1 MNWQMNTKM
10 VGKEMLRIPDYYP
23 RQELEIADKKYQQLK
38 QSIEKD
44 GYLEPIV
51 WNQSTGNIV
60 SGVLKYRI
68 FLEESNGQEIEV
80 WVIDATE
87 QREKELCIYLNQHA
101 GAFDEIK
108 LAELIQSFPDAEAI
122 MMAGIDGKEVDR
134 LINQLDFHL
143 DMEIPV
149 EDDGFKIDEVVEH
162 IQEPQTKLGDIWQ
175 LGRHFLMC
183 GDTTNI
189 VDVQQLMQGKQVDLV
204 ITDPPY
210 NVAVESDNKN
220 LEKSG
225 RSSILNDDMTDEQ
238 FDMFLAKV
246 FQSYQ
251 KVMAGHAAIYVFH
264 PSSYQIE
271 FENSMKLANIQVRSQ
286 CIWIKNYP
294 SFGWSQY
301 RWQHE
306 PVFYAHLKGESPF
319 WYGDRKQTTTWRDH
333 SYLGEEASTIWEIA
347 RDSNNTYIHPT
358 QKPLD
363 LLAIPMRNSSKKGDT
378 IADFFGGSG
387 STLLTAEQLGRI
399 CYTMELDPKFCD
411 AIKQR
416 FEAYTGI
423 KPVLMQQLTTIDN

>member
-1 MNWQMNTKM
+1 
-10 VGKEMLRIPDYYP
+10 
-23 RQELEIADKKYQQLK
+23 
-38 QSIEKD
+38 
-44 GYLEPIV
+44 
-51 WNQSTGNIV
+51 
-60 SGVLKYRI
+60 
-68 FLEESNGQEIEV
+68 
-80 WVIDATE
+80 
-87 QREKELCIYLNQHA
+87 
-101 GAFDEIK
+101 
-108 LAELIQSFPDAEAI
+108 I

-264 PSSYQIE
+264 PSSYQI
-271 FENSMKLANIQVRSQ
+271 
-286 CIWIKNYP
+286 
-294 SFGWSQY
+294 
-301 RWQHE
+301 
-306 PVFYAHLKGESPF
+306 
-319 WYGDRKQTTTWRDH
+319 
-333 SYLGEEASTIWEIA
+333 
-347 RDSNNTYIHPT
+347 
-358 QKPLD
+358 
-363 LLAIPMRNSSKKGDT
+363 
-378 IADFFGGSG
+378 
-387 STLLTAEQLGRI
+387 
-399 CYTMELDPKFCD
+399 
-411 AIKQR
+411 
-416 FEAYTGI
+416 
-423 KPVLMQQLTTIDN
+423 